1 MSCQFQVN
9 SIFSKAT
16 IVTACNAPFFLQ
28 GVKDLPDYGKIEF
41 SKSKP
46 IPLEDLC
53 PDAPDVAI
61 DLLKQFLVYPSKQR
75 IASGKVR

>member
-1 MSCQFQVN
+1 M
-9 SIFSKAT
+9 
-16 IVTACNAPFFLQ
+16 
-28 GVKDLPDYGKIEF
+28 PDYGKIEF

-75 IASGKVR
+75 IAAGKVCN